1 MDPDMALSTS
11 TGPDHHLALY
21 GSIGHLYQLVPH
33 QLCSFS
39 FTSLQIAGLT
49 PFLLSCFFTTYLLMI
64 VAPTQQGH
72 RAPDIFLTFNL
83 ELPLDSERTCYKFEY
98 IHYHT
103 HF

>member
-1 MDPDMALSTS
+1 MDLDMALSTS
-11 TGPDHHLALY
+11 TGPDHYMAPY

-49 PFLLSCFFTTYLLMI
+49 PFLLSYFFTTYLLII
-64 VAPTQQGH
+64 VTPIQQGH
-72 RAPDIFLTFNL
+72 RAPGIFLAFDL
-83 ELPLDSERTCYKFEY
+83 ELPLDSESTCYKFEY